1 MISVPMVL
9 INECFFNLCSFHRP
23 LILIRFIVNCEKDEL
38 RGETDFNIE
47 YFANFRRDRT
57 IDSADAKLSLEL
69 PIESLDLREAFLA
82 GTRLAKFRVLEIG
95 EPFPDYLVFVH
106 ELRHHVLR
114 CDLCE
119 T

>member
-9 INECFFNLCSFHRP
+9 INEYFFNLCSFHRA

-47 YFANFRRDRT
+47 YFANFRCERT

-82 GTRLAKFRVLEIG
+82 GTRLAKFRILEIG

-106 ELRHHVLR
+106 ELRHHVLG